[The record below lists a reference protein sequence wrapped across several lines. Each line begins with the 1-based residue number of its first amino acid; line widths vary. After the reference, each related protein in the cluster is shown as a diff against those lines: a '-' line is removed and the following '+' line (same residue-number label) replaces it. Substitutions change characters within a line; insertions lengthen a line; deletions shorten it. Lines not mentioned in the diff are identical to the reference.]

1 MVGKASLQDAAH
13 YPPFQLF
20 LAALWMLQASST
32 NQESEHIF
40 KCVPLQLVVCA
51 LGKPAS
57 VQGGNK
63 NNRKGRVWVCQQYQ
77 ECRNDSFAFSSF
89 FLTSTASTNTGQ
101 LRREIRR
108 STAIAVV
115 LSSFFCASGPA
126 AWDRDICV
134 ATLILVVNARDIRFT
149 VADKWTVQCKLPTC
163 ALLAVISLALHE
175 EGLLGIPVHAFLVN
189 MCSMC
194 SMCSCTRMDWKC

>member
-1 MVGKASLQDAAH
+1 MDYNAKRPVNTQLFFLHNKYCLVQSMVGKASLQDAAH

-63 NNRKGRVWVCQQYQ
+63 NNRKGRV
-77 ECRNDSFAFSSF
+77 
-89 FLTSTASTNTGQ
+89 
-101 LRREIRR
+101 
-108 STAIAVV
+108 
-115 LSSFFCASGPA
+115 
-126 AWDRDICV
+126 
-134 ATLILVVNARDIRFT
+134 
-149 VADKWTVQCKLPTC
+149 
-163 ALLAVISLALHE
+163 
-175 EGLLGIPVHAFLVN
+175 
-189 MCSMC
+189 
-194 SMCSCTRMDWKC
+194 

>member
-40 KCVPLQLVVCA
+40 KCVPLQLVVCP

-57 VQGGNK
+57 IQAGNK
-63 NNRKGRVWVCQQYQ
+63 NNRKGRVCVCQQYQ
-77 ECRNDSFAFSSF
+77 KCRNDSFAFSSF

-101 LRREIRR
+101 LCREIRR
-108 STAIAVV
+108 SAAIAVV
-115 LSSFFCASGPA
+115 LSSFSVPADQQLEIVRYLCGDTYTCGKCQRHTLHSGRQMDSPMQASYM
-126 AWDRDICV
+126 CV
-134 ATLILVVNARDIRFT
+134 AGSHQLSIT
-149 VADKWTVQCKLPTC
+149 
-163 ALLAVISLALHE
+163 
-175 EGLLGIPVHAFLVN
+175 
-189 MCSMC
+189 
-194 SMCSCTRMDWKC
+194 